1 MVSTRFKTIR
11 LSPGVKITGAAIQEW
26 MNLFDRAVEDSELY
40 LTDLDRAIGDGDHG
54 VNIHRGSKAVVAR
67 LNEFE
72 PPDLP
77 GHFRTISSTLTTSVG
92 GASGPLF
99 GAFFLHASRSALYR
113 SELSL
118 ADLTVITQAGC
129 QGVIQLGKAA
139 VGDKTMVDT
148 LHAAVMALR
157 AACHRRESLP
167 DAMAACVRATRDAV
181 QRTKPMIARKGR
193 ASYLGERSVGFQD
206 PGATSAH
213 LLFESLSRVFSS
225 SST

>member
-99 GAFFLHASRSALYR
+99 GAFFLHASPFRS
-113 SELSL
+113 LSL
-118 ADLTVITQAGC
+118 R
-129 QGVIQLGKAA
+129 
-139 VGDKTMVDT
+139 
-148 LHAAVMALR
+148 ALPR
-157 AACHRRESLP
+157 RSHRHHPGRVP
-167 DAMAACVRATRDAV
+167 GRH
-181 QRTKPMIARKGR
+181 PAR
-193 ASYLGERSVGFQD
+193 
-206 PGATSAH
+206 
-213 LLFESLSRVFSS
+213 
-225 SST
+225 